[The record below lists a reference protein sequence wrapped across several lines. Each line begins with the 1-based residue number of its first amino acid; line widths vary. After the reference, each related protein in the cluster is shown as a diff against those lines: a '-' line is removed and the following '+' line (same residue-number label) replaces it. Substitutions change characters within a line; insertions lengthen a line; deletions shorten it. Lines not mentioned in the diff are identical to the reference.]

1 MVVLLAHECI
11 PVISTKKHIPSTQSH
26 TQVGRERFQYRVC
39 VVASTTTELAD
50 DLDQLSQRI
59 DNIAAIADPEEQRAA
74 LLPSVKPMRGP
85 YGEGAGGRAGVAPI
99 GVWMGEQQAQG
110 KSVAF
115 AFSGQGAQHV
125 EMGREVYRVDPVVRG
140 IIQQCCHVL
149 REPEYGGLNL
159 LPFFESNKNDG
170 EVAAPAI
177 DLSKAAL
184 LQPLLFVV
192 EYSLA
197 RALLEYGVEPLAVIG
212 HSIGEI
218 GAAAFAKAMNV
229 RDALKLMVTR
239 GRLCDEQGRSGQM
252 LSVSMGLEEA
262 QAFVLHFNAAHKQDQ
277 TLASEQSDR
286 VLEVALNNATNLQ
299 VLVGSA
305 AAVSCAK
312 AELEKPASGV
322 QNEQIWKLGGQPIRC
337 VVLHVQYPFHSSRMQ
352 AVADG
357 LVQWDAQTRTP
368 FSQPSLPMTSN
379 VHSNWLQGKPDADYW
394 AAHLTRTVRFAAN
407 AKAILKWSP
416 DVVVEVGPGV
426 ALSKLFSRAIASN
439 RTGAAGE
446 ADPVLLHTMRS
457 PRAAHCDGAV
467 LWTSMLARLWTSGV
481 AVDWTK
487 RNEYLFRHSSVHAR
501 PATPSGLSR
510 ALQSELISA
519 TDDAASET
527 AQPPAKR
534 VGSKRVG
541 LPTYAFE
548 AMTVWNNS
556 AASIYVNNLPKTKT
570 SKTKR
575 KKSKKKGS
583 ATPGT
588 VGPALRKFDT
598 LVFTTQQKAV
608 RCTAQMRIYCFPF
621 AGGSARSFTQAYKE
635 GVFQL
640 HGHPEGTVDVVAVEL
655 PGRGQRA
662 EESLPTTAAED
673 RVQVQRIAADILADV
688 ADLPRA
694 RLVLVGLSMGALWAL
709 ETAKQ
714 LQSMGL
720 HVHELAIVGRC
731 PITIIPG
738 KPQPAEVSKEDVEAL
753 AMVTDEIRATPE
765 WKTFFLPLLVSDLA
779 TDSRFQRF
787 LAPAL
792 GTLALDCD
800 VTVVCG
806 MQDKSFDWKRA
817 LVGEGLV
824 G

>member
-1 MVVLLAHECI
+1 MRTI
-11 PVISTKKHIPSTQSH
+11 
-26 TQVGRERFQYRVC
+26 TQVGRERFQYRAC
-39 VVASTTTELAD
+39 VVASSTTELAD
-50 DLDQLSQRI
+50 DLDQLAQRI
-59 DNIAAIADPEEQRAA
+59 DSIAAIANPEEQRAA

-99 GVWMGEQQAQG
+99 GVWVGEQQAQG
-110 KSVAF
+110 KSVVF
-115 AFSGQGAQHV
+115 AFSGQGAQHA
-125 EMGREVYRVDPVVRG
+125 EMGREVYKTDPVVRG
-140 IIQQCCHVL
+140 IIQQCCHIL
-149 REPEYGGLNL
+149 REPEYGSLDL

-170 EVAAPAI
+170 EGTAPSI
-177 DLSKAAL
+177 DLTKAAL

-197 RALLEYGVEPLAVIG
+197 RAMLEYGVEPLAVIG

-218 GAAAFAKAMNV
+218 SAAAFAKAMDV

-239 GRLCDEQGRSGQM
+239 GRLCDEQGRSGKM

-262 QAFVLHFNAAHKQDQ
+262 QAFVLDFNAAHKHDEA
-277 TLASEQSDR
+277 LASEQSDR
-286 VLEVALNNATNLQ
+286 VLEVALNNASNLQ

-312 AELEKPASGV
+312 AELEKPSTESE
-322 QNEQIWKLGGQPIRC
+322 NEHIWRPSGQPIRC

-352 AVADG
+352 AVADS
-357 LVQWDAQTRTP
+357 LVQWDAQTGIP
-368 FSQPSLPMTSN
+368 FEQSSLPMTSN
-379 VHSNWLQGKPDADYW
+379 VHSGWLQGKPDAEYW

-407 AKAILKWSP
+407 AKAILKWNP

-439 RTGAAGE
+439 RTGASE
-446 ADPVLLHTMRS
+446 EDDPVLLHTMRS
-457 PRAAHCDGAV
+457 PRAVNCDGAV

-481 AVDWTK
+481 AVNWST
-487 RNEYLFRHSSVHAR
+487 RNEYLFRHSSVQAR
-501 PATPSGLSR
+501 PATPSGLSL
-510 ALQSELISA
+510 ALQSELMPT
-519 TDDAASET
+519 TDDTAAETTSE
-527 AQPPAKR
+527 PSGKR
-534 VGSKRVG
+534 VGSRRVG

-548 AMTVWNNS
+548 PMTVWS
-556 AASIYVNNLPKTKT
+556 KASASIYVSDYSQTKK
-570 SKTKR
+570 SKTKI

-583 ATPGT
+583 AK
-588 VGPALRKFDT
+588 PAKGLSSPRKLDT
-598 LVFTTQQKAV
+598 LAFMTQQIAV
-608 RCTAQMRIYCFPF
+608 RCKAQMRIYCFPF
-621 AGGSARSFTQAYKE
+621 AGGSARSFAQAYKE

-640 HGHPEGTVDVVAVEL
+640 HGHPEGTIDVVAVEL
-655 PGRGQRA
+655 PGRGHRA
-662 EESLPTTAAED
+662 EECLSTTAAED
-673 RVQVQRIAADILADV
+673 RAQVQRIAADILADV

-714 LQSMGL
+714 LQSMGV
-720 HVHELAIVGRC
+720 HVDELAIVGRC

-738 KPQPAEVSKEDVEAL
+738 KPQPAAVSKEDVESL
-753 AMVTDEIRATPE
+753 AMATDEIRATPE
-765 WKTFFLPLLVSDLA
+765 WKNFFLPLLVSDLA
-779 TDSRFQRF
+779 TDNRFQRF

-792 GTLALDCD
+792 ESLALDID

-817 LVGEGLV
+817 LVSNGLISNGLV
-824 G
+824 GLC